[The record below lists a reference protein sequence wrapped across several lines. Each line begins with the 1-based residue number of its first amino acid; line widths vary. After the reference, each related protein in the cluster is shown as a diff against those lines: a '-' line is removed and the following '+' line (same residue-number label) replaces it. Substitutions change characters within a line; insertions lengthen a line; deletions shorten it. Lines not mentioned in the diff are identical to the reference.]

1 MFYEVFGYFIG
12 PSHWYGTYHYYS
24 LLKLAKKDWV
34 SSSDPSSRSI
44 KHEDNNDEESMMSK
58 EEISFLM
65 NKFFN
70 YEISVDG
77 ANWRLKITAIIKTLS
92 DKNIR
97 HIAIKKS
104 VKSVWQ
110 GKHRRDIPV
119 HISQR
124 AKIWPLHNSEIP
136 STVDTFLWLCHL
148 QGNWNRLSIIR
159 RDTSN
164 EGCY

>member
-1 MFYEVFGYFIG
+1 M
-12 PSHWYGTYHYYS
+12 
-24 LLKLAKKDWV
+24 

-65 NKFFN
+65 NKFIN

-104 VKSVWQ
+104 VKFV
-110 GKHRRDIPV
+110 
-119 HISQR
+119 
-124 AKIWPLHNSEIP
+124 
-136 STVDTFLWLCHL
+136 
-148 QGNWNRLSIIR
+148 
-159 RDTSN
+159 
-164 EGCY
+164 